1 MIKRLRRWFDD
12 MGPFV
17 VGAAVL
23 FVLGSL
29 FVGAT
34 VQSPSLLQWTG
45 TAVPAVESGGISY
58 YSFHG
63 ENYTLDV
70 TSPWV
75 QADTVYLNPAEPS
88 DAMLGNPVVRWA
100 EFAFIAGP
108 YAASVVLLTF
118 GFARRSRRRR
128 LKTARPG
135 VVDGTGLDLA
145 TLRRL
150 RDRQRGGVDGNEDHG
165 RGAMGP

>member
-1 MIKRLRRWFDD
+1 M
-12 MGPFV
+12 V
-17 VGAAVL
+17 AAAVL

-34 VQSPSLLQWTG
+34 VQSPSVLQWTG

-63 ENYTLDV
+63 QNYTLDV
-70 TSPWV
+70 TSRWV
-75 QADTVYLNPAEPS
+75 QADTVYLDPEDPS

-100 EFAFIAGP
+100 EFASVAGP
-108 YAASVVLLTF
+108 YAGAVLLLTY
-118 GFARRSRRRR
+118 GFVRRSKRRR
-128 LKTARPG
+128 LRNVRRDVAY
-135 VVDGTGLDLA
+135 GTGLDRA

-150 RDRQRGGVDGNEDHG
+150 RDRQRGGVDGHEGHG
-165 RGAMGP
+165 RGAVGS